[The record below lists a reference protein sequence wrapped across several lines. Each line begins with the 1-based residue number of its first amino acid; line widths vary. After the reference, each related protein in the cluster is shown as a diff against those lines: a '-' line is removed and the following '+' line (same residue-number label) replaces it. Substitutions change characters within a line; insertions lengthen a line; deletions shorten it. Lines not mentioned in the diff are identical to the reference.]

1 MTRRLIVT
9 ILRLALRV
17 YFRRVEVAGVE
28 NVPRSSPAIFVLN
41 HPNAL
46 VDPAFLLCLAPRRV
60 SFLAKAPLFSTPVLK
75 FFVRALDSLP
85 VSSGEVRDLK
95 IIPAGLYYTSKTAFR
110 SSALLYFGK
119 PIEVTRVE
127 VDAAGN
133 PPRDA
138 VRDLSQRIERALG
151 EVVLEAE
158 HEEALQTITRAEKI
172 FSSPAEEEDQ
182 DSLAEELQ
190 LQQRFV
196 RAYAIL
202 RQRAPQR
209 LHRLEVRLSRFEE
222 ELRQAGFDPDDLS
235 PPVSTLAVVSHL
247 ITRCCLFILLLGPAV
262 LGTTIHYPAYRL
274 GEYFS
279 TRFSQDSEDVVST
292 IKIISALL
300 LFPVTWIAAAFTAY
314 ERLGW
319 LAALFALLLLP
330 GSGYVAIRFF
340 EELDKFLGGLRAL
353 AFFLTRRRFFVRLL
367 AERNAIRG
375 EILALGD
382 EAATA
387 TQ

>member
-85 VSSGEVRDLK
+85 VYRRQDEGENPVRNRETF
-95 IIPAGLYYTSKTAFR
+95 A
-110 SSALLYFGK
+110 
-119 PIEVTRVE
+119 
-127 VDAAGN
+127 DAAGN